1 MLRHRAFIAAV
12 SFCIAAG
19 AVHAQSA
26 ADTYPNDTI
35 KIIVCVPPG
44 GAVDAA
50 TRIFAERLR
59 QKFGKTIVIDNRGGQ
74 AGNIGA
80 EAVAAANPDG
90 YTLLAAQPAP
100 LTINGLL
107 YKKLNYD
114 PAAFEPVAIM
124 TTVPNVLLVRSDFPA
139 KTIQDFIAYAK
150 AYPGKINY
158 ASQGNGTT
166 SHLTAEMLQELTGT
180 SLMHVPYRG
189 TGPAMNDL
197 VAGHVDMLFVEAAG
211 ARLQHNNGK
220 ARILAVATGK
230 RIEDLPEIPTFAE
243 SGIAGLESATW
254 NAIAAP
260 PGTPKSV
267 IATLNR
273 AINEIIA
280 LPDVRAQF
288 ATLNM
293 QPVGGSPA
301 DMARFVR
308 EETKRW
314 GDVIKAANVTIN

>member
-1 MLRHRAFIAAV
+1 MPVWIKAVML
-12 SFCIAAG
+12 SFCCVAA
-19 AVHAQSA
+19 SA
-26 ADTYPNDTI
+26 AAAQNVSDNYPNDTI

-50 TRIFAERLR
+50 TRIIAERLR

-80 EAVAAANPDG
+80 EAVATASPDG

-139 KTIQDFIAYAK
+139 KTIQDFITYAK
-150 AYPGKINY
+150 AHPGKINY

-166 SHLTAEMLQELTGT
+166 SHLTAELLQKLTGT
-180 SLMHVPYRG
+180 RLMHVPYRG

-197 VAGHVDMLFVEAAG
+197 IAGHVDMLFVETAG

-220 ARILAVATGK
+220 ARILAVATDK
-230 RIEDLPEIPTFAE
+230 RVDGLPEIPTFAE
-243 SGIAGLESATW
+243 SGISGLESATW

-260 PGTPKSV
+260 PGTPKA
-267 IATLNR
+267 ITATLNR
-273 AINEIIA
+273 AINEIMA
-280 LPDVRAQF
+280 LPDVRAQL
-288 ATLNM
+288 ATMNM

-301 DMARFVR
+301 DMARFIR

-314 GDVIKAANVTIN
+314 DDVIKAANVTIN